1 MIVNEKIKKGTRFYA
16 LLLTM
21 ALAVA
26 CIQGPWEYRPDD
38 TPVFKGI
45 TANAYIVSGRPLTS
59 VCFEKL
65 YDLDESFS
73 ESKGFYKTAMVE
85 ITGDGGSGIQTVELS
100 PQSDYPNCFYGPED
114 FIGQSGKTYR
124 LRAVITWDSA
134 GNDVSTEITGTTTI
148 PETWGISRNAKANPL
163 VFSETKPSTSDG
175 GALFQGF
182 LADIPPEIAGVV
194 AELYIA
200 EIAPLA
206 GDSAAL
212 NEFLIANSQ
221 RILNSVDSILS
232 DESQLVVFSEGD
244 TLTYLD
250 GVLNLTPYFFK
261 AEYSDDVT
269 GVLITQTFSADARHP
284 TTRFDN
290 IASTFGDLEPSYFYF
305 RGTERRIQFTQRLEN
320 EDPSDTFTIFEA
332 IPVSNAYLKGGK
344 NTLYFYGATQEYAD
358 FVRTYISQHSNAN
371 IKAIHSVS
379 GGHGFFAG
387 LSIDSFVLYI
397 KIPDDVQSYT
407 TLEARSDFCSEENW
421 ENDDCIEFE
430 TTYCRQ
436 VMFNDQQYAFDNPDV
451 IKEPEMRND
460 CLAEAVCYYLEQ
472 GKGIDYYE
480 DSILTDGNTLVWSVR
495 NSDGS
500 VSSNRKTFSDD
511 ILKSAREK
519 GLEKWCLQGNGDD
532 SLCK

>member
-1 MIVNEKIKKGTRFYA
+1 MVIIKIRKAIRCNA
-16 LLLTM
+16 LLVTM
-21 ALAVA
+21 ALFLS

-45 TANAYIVSGRPLTS
+45 TANAYIVSGRPVTS
-59 VCFEKL
+59 ACFEKI

-73 ESKGFYKTAMVE
+73 ESNAFYKTATVE
-85 ITGDGGSGIQTVELS
+85 ITGDGGNGIETVELL
-100 PQSDYPNCFYGPED
+100 PQSEYPNCFNGPEN
-114 FIGQSGKTYR
+114 FIGQAGATYR

-134 GNDVSTEITGTTTI
+134 GNTVSSEITGSTAI
-148 PETWGISRNAKANPL
+148 PETWSISRTGKANPL
-163 VFSETKPSTSDG
+163 VFSETSPGTSDS
-175 GALFQGF
+175 GALFQSF
-182 LADIPPEIAGVV
+182 LSDIPPEIAGIV

-212 NEFLIANSQ
+212 TEFLIANSQ

-232 DESQLVVFSEGD
+232 DESQLAVFSEGD

-250 GVLNLTPYFFK
+250 GVLNLTPYYFS
-261 AEYSDDVT
+261 AQYTDDVT
-269 GVLITQTFSADARHP
+269 GVLITQTFSENALHP

-290 IASTFGDLEPSYFYF
+290 IASTFGELEPSYFYF
-305 RGTERRIQFTQRLEN
+305 RGTKRRIQFTQRLEN
-320 EDPSDTFTIFEA
+320 EDPADTFNVFEA

-344 NTLYFYGATQEYAD
+344 NILYFYGATKEYTD

-387 LSIDSFVLYI
+387 LSVDSFVLYI

-407 TLEARSDFCSEENW
+407 TFEARSDFCSEENW
-421 ENDDCIEFE
+421 DNDDCIEFE
-430 TTYCRQ
+430 RTYCRQ
-436 VMFNDQQYAFDNPDV
+436 VMFNDQQYAFDNPDI
-451 IKEPEMRND
+451 IKEPEMRSN

-472 GKGIDYYE
+472 GKKITYYE
-480 DSILTDGNTLVWSVR
+480 DSILTDGNTLQWSVR
-495 NSDGS
+495 NTDGS
-500 VSSNRKTFSDD
+500 VSVSRKIFSDD
-511 ILKSAREK
+511 ILKSAREQ
-519 GLEKWCLQGNGDD
+519 GLEMWCSQGNGDD
-532 SLCK
+532 PRCE